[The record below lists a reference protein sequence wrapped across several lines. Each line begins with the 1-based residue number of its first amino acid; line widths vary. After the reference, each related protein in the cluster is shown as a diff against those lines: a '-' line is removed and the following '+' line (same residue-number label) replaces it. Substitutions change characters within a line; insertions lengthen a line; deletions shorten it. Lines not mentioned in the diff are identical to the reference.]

1 MVDVVIIGAGASGL
15 VTAIVAARGGKKV
28 VVLEKNNK
36 VGKKLL
42 ATGNG
47 KCNISNQRPVLE
59 HFYSDNPQFLREM
72 LEDYSFQSVKQ
83 FFKSIGLELIEAKEG
98 KVFPMSLQASSVVE
112 LLVGEC
118 EQLGVKILC
127 EAEVKRVTFKNDT
140 FYVQYN
146 AENIEAKKLVI
157 ATGHCSAPQL
167 GGVMDG
173 IGLARSFGHKI
184 VKDFPTLV
192 QLTSPY
198 KASYLNQMA
207 GVKVEGRVTLETKQQ
222 TFVEQE
228 DVLFT
233 SYGISGLAILDIS
246 RKVIEALKHTNE
258 VILDIDLMPKMSHEQ
273 LRALMKKSLVKKSKK
288 PLTLWMQGFIN
299 KKLIYP
305 ILEPLKL
312 QNETVGSISSNVDKL
327 EMITDKIKHFEF
339 KVNGNKGY
347 KGAEVAAGGVDTKEI
362 FAKSMESKRQ
372 QGLYFVGEVLDID
385 GDRGGF
391 NLHLAWVSAFRAGE
405 HL

>member
-15 VTAIVAARGGKKV
+15 VTAIVSARRGKKV
-28 VVLEKNNK
+28 LILEKNHK
-36 VGKKLL
+36 IGKKLL

-47 KCNISNQRPVLE
+47 KCNIANQRPTLE
-59 HFYSDNPQFLREM
+59 CFYSQNPQFLKDT
-72 LEDYSFQSVKQ
+72 LDDYNFQSVKF

-118 EQLGVKILC
+118 EQLGVKIVC
-127 EAEVKRVTFKNDT
+127 EQAVKKVSFKANVFHIDT
-140 FYVQYN
+140 SLQHIKTN
-146 AENIEAKKLVI
+146 KLVI

-167 GGVMDG
+167 GGVLDG
-173 IGLARSFGHKI
+173 IGIARSFGHKI
-184 VKDFPTLV
+184 IKDFPTLV

-198 KASYLNQMA
+198 RESYLSQMA
-207 GVKVEGRVTLETKQQ
+207 GVKVEARVTLETKKQ
-222 TFVEQE
+222 TFVKQE

-246 RKVIEALKHTNE
+246 RKVMEALTYTSE
-258 VILDIDLMPKMSHEQ
+258 VKLDIDLMPKMSHEQ
-273 LRALMKKSLVKKSKK
+273 LRAMMKKSLVKKSKK
-288 PLTLWMQGFIN
+288 PLNLWMQGFMN
-299 KKLIYP
+299 KKLIRP

-312 QNETVGSISSNVDKL
+312 ENETVGSILLNTDKL
-327 EMITDKIKHFEF
+327 EMIVNKIKHFEF
-339 KVNGNKGY
+339 KVNGSKGY

-362 FAKSMESKRQ
+362 HAQSMESKKQ
-372 QGLYFVGEVLDID
+372 KGLYFVGEVLDID

-391 NLHLAWVSAFRAGE
+391 NLHLAWVCAFRAGE
-405 HL
+405 SV